1 MNGVRQWIQHAAVW
15 LVIKTAGI
23 LPSGI
28 SRACG
33 AGVASI
39 SFALVPRLR
48 RIAMFNL
55 KLAFPEW
62 SEEQRRGVVREM
74 VRQLGWLGA
83 EFSQFPKYTAER
95 IKEIVVVDGLD
106 NFLAAEREGKGVL
119 ILTGHFSAWEL
130 APFAQARFGHPLS
143 FLAREVDNPIVDALV
158 NSYRTLSGNKPIEK
172 NQSARAVLRVLG
184 DGGTVGILADQN
196 TLREEGV
203 FVDFFGIPAC
213 TTTGIARMALHTG
226 AAVVPGY
233 ILWDPTIKKYR
244 LRFDPEVELVR
255 TGNAE
260 ADVHANTA
268 RFARVIEEVV
278 RKNPEQW
285 VWVHKRWKTRPAGEE
300 SIYPF

>member
-1 MNGVRQWIQHAAVW
+1 LPRSAA
-15 LVIKTAGI
+15 
-23 LPSGI
+23 
-28 SRACG
+28 RAYG
-33 AGVASI
+33 AGVAVVF
-39 SFALVPRLR
+39 FAALPRLR
-48 RIAMFNL
+48 RIASFNL
-55 KLAFPEW
+55 KLAFPDW
-62 SEEQRRGVVREM
+62 SDAQRRGVVNGM
-74 VRQLGWLGA
+74 IRQLGWMGG

-95 IKEIVVVDGLD
+95 IKEIVVLDGVENYLE
-106 NFLAAEREGKGVL
+106 AQRAGKGVL

-130 APFAQARFGHPLS
+130 APFAQARFGHPMS
-143 FLAREVDNPIVDALV
+143 FLAREVDNPMVDALV